1 MPIYEYRC
9 RSCGHEL
16 EKLQRM
22 SDPVLKDCP
31 ECGKGSLRRLIS
43 AAGFRLK
50 GAGWY
55 ETDFKQGNKR
65 NLAESPAGG
74 KDEAGAKDAPAGN
87 GGDTGKAESAGGKS
101 DKAAKTPSSG
111 GASEKSSGASSKTLG
126 SGSAPD
132 PA

>member
-9 RSCGHEL
+9 ESCGHEL
-16 EKLQRM
+16 EKLQRL

-31 ECGKGSLRRLIS
+31 ECGKARLRRLIS

-74 KDEAGAKDAPAGN
+74 KDEAGAKGAAGGN
-87 GGDTGKAESAGGKS
+87 GGETGKAEPAGSKS
-101 DKAAKTPSSG
+101 EKAAKTSSSG
-111 GASEKSSGASSKTLG
+111 GASEKSSGASSKTSG
-126 SGSAPD
+126 SGSAAG

>member
-9 RSCGHEL
+9 ESCGHEL

-22 SDPVLKDCP
+22 SDPLLKDCP
-31 ECGKGSLRRLIS
+31 ECGKARLRRLIS

-65 NLAESPAGG
+65 NLAESPADS
-74 KDEAGAKDAPAGN
+74 KDEAGAKGAAGGN
-87 GGDTGKAESAGGKS
+87 GGDTGKTEPAGSKS
-101 DKAAKTPSSG
+101 DKAAKTASSG
-111 GASEKSSGASSKTLG
+111 GASEKSSGASSKTPG
-126 SGSAPD
+126 SGSAAD
-132 PA
+132 RA